1 MNQKISSIVN
11 FSSLSLPSSIIFIS
25 LETTSETKSIESK
38 DRILHTA
45 KTALNEP
52 VVVVK
57 GDYGQGTPADQHL
70 YTTRGGSVNP
80 TLVNSEK
87 KL

>member
-1 MNQKISSIVN
+1 MNRKISSIVN
-11 FSSLSLPSSIIFIS
+11 ILFVFSFSAIFHS
-25 LETTSETKSIESK
+25 LETSLEKKPIEIK
-38 DRILHTA
+38 DRILRTA
-45 KTALNEP
+45 KIANEP
-52 VVVVK
+52 PVVVK

-70 YTTRGGSVNP
+70 YTTRGSIDP

>member
-1 MNQKISSIVN
+1 MNRKISSIVN
-11 FSSLSLPSSIIFIS
+11 LHFSPFSIISPS
-25 LETTSETKSIESK
+25 LETSLEKKPIEIK

-45 KTALNEP
+45 KIGNEP
-52 VVVVK
+52 PIVIK

-70 YTTRGGSVNP
+70 YTTRGSIDP